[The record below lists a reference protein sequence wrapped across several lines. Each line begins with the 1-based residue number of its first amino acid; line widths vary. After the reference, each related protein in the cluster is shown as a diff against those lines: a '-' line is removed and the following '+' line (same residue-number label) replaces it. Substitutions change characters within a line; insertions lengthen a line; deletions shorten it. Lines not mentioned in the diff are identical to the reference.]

1 MRRRPERD
9 AAIAAAFTA
18 VGSRTMRTLSKDA
31 FVERIARS
39 LDVPAPFIAGL
50 AKPCECGSV
59 HCEGWKVGRAPMA
72 DEIRAH
78 GLESRFAMPG
88 WRTALFSIIE
98 E

>member
-1 MRRRPERD
+1 MS
-9 AAIAAAFTA
+9 TC
-18 VGSRTMRTLSKDA
+18 SKDA
-31 FVERIARS
+31 FVDRIARR

-50 AKPCECGSV
+50 VKPCACGSPQ
-59 HCEGWKVGRAPMA
+59 CEGWKVGRAPTA
-72 DEIRAH
+72 DEIWAH